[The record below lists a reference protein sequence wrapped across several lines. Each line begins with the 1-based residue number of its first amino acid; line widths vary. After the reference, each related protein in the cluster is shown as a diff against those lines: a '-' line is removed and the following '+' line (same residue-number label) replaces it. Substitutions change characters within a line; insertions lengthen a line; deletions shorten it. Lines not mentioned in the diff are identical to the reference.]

1 MGRST
6 LLAMN
11 DDAMC
16 LVTRVAWFAGKQ
28 RRQTQPF
35 TKRLF
40 NRHLR
45 FTPLKYPRPTVSCTT
60 SRLFE
65 NVASE
70 GQTRQKQAEKRSLGV
85 LNEHFPPVFN
95 AVWPSAAVFTQSAGN
110 LTENSAM
117 HPAIKPAIQ
126 VDRLNKT
133 FARKPALVDLA
144 LSIQPGEMVA
154 LIGASGSG
162 KSTLLRHLAGLA
174 CCDRSNGGSVQVL
187 GREVQ
192 AAGRLNGKVRK
203 LRSDIGY
210 IFQQFNLVNRLSVLD
225 NVLLGCL
232 GRMPGWR
239 GNLGLFNSEEKQRAL
254 QSLDRVGLVDLAGQ
268 RASTLSGGQQQ
279 RVAIARAL
287 TQRAEVILADEPI
300 ASLDPESARK
310 VMEILADIN
319 RTDGKTI
326 VVTLHQV
333 DYAVRYCPRA
343 VALKGGRIH
352 FDGDAQNLSSQFLN
366 DLYGAD
372 VDTSLMIS
380 DEGRRSRE
388 TPRLMLARS

>member
-1 MGRST
+1 MGLKHPLSNVGRTSNA
-6 LLAMN
+6 AM
-11 DDAMC
+11 
-16 LVTRVAWFAGKQ
+16 Q
-28 RRQTQPF
+28 
-35 TKRLF
+35 RLF
-40 NRHLR
+40 N
-45 FTPLKYPRPTVSCTT
+45 
-60 SRLFE
+60 
-65 NVASE
+65 
-70 GQTRQKQAEKRSLGV
+70 QTEM
-85 LNEHFPPVFN
+85 PMN
-95 AVWPSAAVFTQSAGN
+95 A
-110 LTENSAM
+110 
-117 HPAIKPAIQ
+117 AIH

-133 FARKPALVDLA
+133 FARKTALVDLA

-162 KSTLLRHLAGLA
+162 KSTLLRHMAGLA
-174 CCDRSNGGSVQVL
+174 RCDRSNGGSVQVL

-192 AAGRLNGKVRK
+192 ASGRLNSNVRR
-203 LRSDIGY
+203 LRADIGY

-239 GNLGLFNSEEKQRAL
+239 GNLGLFNAEEKQRAMNN
-254 QSLDRVGLVDLAGQ
+254 LDRVGLADFAEQ

-319 RTDGKTI
+319 RQDGKTV

-333 DYAVRYCPRA
+333 DYAVRYCQRA
-343 VALKGGRIH
+343 VALKAGRIH
-352 FDGDAQNLSSQFLN
+352 FDGAASELSTQFLN

-372 VDTSLMIS
+372 LEASLLFS
-380 DEGRRSRE
+380 DKARTVE
-388 TPRLMLARS
+388 TPVTLAYARA

>member
-1 MGRST
+1 M
-6 LLAMN
+6 
-11 DDAMC
+11 
-16 LVTRVAWFAGKQ
+16 
-28 RRQTQPF
+28 
-35 TKRLF
+35 
-40 NRHLR
+40 
-45 FTPLKYPRPTVSCTT
+45 
-60 SRLFE
+60 
-65 NVASE
+65 
-70 GQTRQKQAEKRSLGV
+70 
-85 LNEHFPPVFN
+85 
-95 AVWPSAAVFTQSAGN
+95 SAAIHV
-110 LTENSAM
+110 E
-117 HPAIKPAIQ
+117 
-126 VDRLNKT
+126 RLNKT

-174 CCDRSNGGSVQVL
+174 CCDRSNGGRVEVL

-192 AAGRLNGKVRK
+192 SSGRLNGKVRH

-225 NVLLGCL
+225 NVLIGCL

-239 GNLGLFNSEEKQRAL
+239 GNFGLFNAAEKQRAME
-254 QSLDRVGLVDLAGQ
+254 SLDRVGLADLAAQ

-319 RTDGKTI
+319 RTDRKTV

-352 FDGDAQNLSSQFLN
+352 YDGLAHGLSSQFLN

-380 DEGRRSRE
+380 EEGRR
-388 TPRLMLARS
+388 TAQPPKLALARV

>member
-1 MGRST
+1 
-6 LLAMN
+6 MN
-11 DDAMC
+11 
-16 LVTRVAWFAGKQ
+16 
-28 RRQTQPF
+28 
-35 TKRLF
+35 
-40 NRHLR
+40 
-45 FTPLKYPRPTVSCTT
+45 
-60 SRLFE
+60 
-65 NVASE
+65 
-70 GQTRQKQAEKRSLGV
+70 
-85 LNEHFPPVFN
+85 PVI
-95 AVWPSAAVFTQSAGN
+95 
-110 LTENSAM
+110 
-117 HPAIKPAIQ
+117 H

-133 FARKPALVDLA
+133 FAGKTALIDLA

-174 CCDRSNGGSVQVL
+174 CGDRSAGGSVRVL

-192 AAGRLNGKVRK
+192 AAGRLNGGVRR
-203 LRSDIGY
+203 LRADIGY

-232 GRMPGWR
+232 GRMPRWR
-239 GNLGLFNSEEKQRAL
+239 GSLGLFNAEEKARAIANL
-254 QSLDRVGLVDLAGQ
+254 GRVGLAELAGQ

-287 TQRAEVILADEPI
+287 TQQAEVILADEPI

-319 RTDGKTI
+319 RRDGKTV
-326 VVTLHQV
+326 VVTLHQA

-352 FDGDAQNLSSQFLN
+352 FDGKGADLSSDFLN

-372 VDTSLMIS
+372 SNAS
-380 DEGRRSRE
+380 
-388 TPRLMLARS
+388 LMLADQGHSAVHPPRLALARA

>member
-1 MGRST
+1 MT
-6 LLAMN
+6 
-11 DDAMC
+11 
-16 LVTRVAWFAGKQ
+16 
-28 RRQTQPF
+28 
-35 TKRLF
+35 
-40 NRHLR
+40 
-45 FTPLKYPRPTVSCTT
+45 
-60 SRLFE
+60 
-65 NVASE
+65 
-70 GQTRQKQAEKRSLGV
+70 
-85 LNEHFPPVFN
+85 
-95 AVWPSAAVFTQSAGN
+95 AAI
-110 LTENSAM
+110 
-117 HPAIKPAIQ
+117 H

-133 FARKPALVDLA
+133 FARKTALVDLA
-144 LSIQPGEMVA
+144 LSIQHGEMVA

-174 CCDRSNGGSVQVL
+174 CCDRDNGGSVQVL

-192 AAGRLNGKVRK
+192 ASGRLNSKVRR
-203 LRSDIGY
+203 LRADIGY

-232 GRMPGWR
+232 GRMPRWR
-239 GNLGLFNSEEKQRAL
+239 GSLGLFNTEEKARAMANL
-254 QSLDRVGLVDLAGQ
+254 ERVGLADLAPQ

-287 TQRAEVILADEPI
+287 TQQAEVILADEPI

-319 RTDGKTI
+319 RQDGKTV

-352 FDGDAQNLSSQFLN
+352 FDGNGAELNSQFLN

-372 VDTSLMIS
+372 ADTSLMF
-380 DEGRRSRE
+380 DGN
-388 TPRLMLARS
+388 ARSAERPARLVMARA

>member
-1 MGRST
+1 
-6 LLAMN
+6 MN
-11 DDAMC
+11 
-16 LVTRVAWFAGKQ
+16 
-28 RRQTQPF
+28 
-35 TKRLF
+35 
-40 NRHLR
+40 
-45 FTPLKYPRPTVSCTT
+45 
-60 SRLFE
+60 
-65 NVASE
+65 
-70 GQTRQKQAEKRSLGV
+70 
-85 LNEHFPPVFN
+85 
-95 AVWPSAAVFTQSAGN
+95 
-110 LTENSAM
+110 
-117 HPAIKPAIQ
+117 PAIH
-126 VDRLNKT
+126 VERLNKT

-144 LSIQPGEMVA
+144 LSIQAGEMVA

-174 CCDRSNGGSVQVL
+174 CCDRGNGGSVQVL

-225 NVLLGCL
+225 NVLIGCL

-239 GNLGLFNSEEKQRAL
+239 GNLGLFNAEEKQRAL
-254 QSLDRVGLVDLAGQ
+254 QSLDRVGLADLAGQ

-319 RTDGKTI
+319 RTDGKTV

-352 FDGDAQNLSSQFLN
+352 FDGDGSQLSSQFLN

-372 VDTSLMIS
+372 VDTSLMIA
-380 DEGRRSRE
+380 DTDRRAAE
-388 TPRLMLARS
+388 TPRLVLARG

>member
-1 MGRST
+1 M
-6 LLAMN
+6 
-11 DDAMC
+11 
-16 LVTRVAWFAGKQ
+16 
-28 RRQTQPF
+28 
-35 TKRLF
+35 
-40 NRHLR
+40 H
-45 FTPLKYPRPTVSCTT
+45 
-60 SRLFE
+60 
-65 NVASE
+65 
-70 GQTRQKQAEKRSLGV
+70 
-85 LNEHFPPVFN
+85 
-95 AVWPSAAVFTQSAGN
+95 AAI
-110 LTENSAM
+110 
-117 HPAIKPAIQ
+117 H

-133 FARKPALVDLA
+133 FARKTALVDLA

-174 CCDRSNGGSVQVL
+174 CCDRGNGGTVQVL

-192 AAGRLNGKVRK
+192 TSGRLNSKVRR
-203 LRSDIGY
+203 LRADIGY

-232 GRMPGWR
+232 GRMPRWR
-239 GNLGLFNSEEKQRAL
+239 GNLGLFNAEEKQRAME
-254 QSLDRVGLVDLAGQ
+254 SLDRVGLADLAHQ

-300 ASLDPESARK
+300 ASLDPESARN

-319 RTDGKTI
+319 RRDGKTV

-343 VALKGGRIH
+343 VALKAGRIH
-352 FDGDAQNLSSQFLN
+352 YDGQGDALSSEFLN
-366 DLYGAD
+366 ELYGAD
-372 VDTSLMIS
+372 ADASLMFS
-380 DEGRRSRE
+380 DKARKPGKP
-388 TPRLMLARS
+388 PRLALAQA

>member
-1 MGRST
+1 
-6 LLAMN
+6 MN
-11 DDAMC
+11 
-16 LVTRVAWFAGKQ
+16 
-28 RRQTQPF
+28 
-35 TKRLF
+35 
-40 NRHLR
+40 
-45 FTPLKYPRPTVSCTT
+45 
-60 SRLFE
+60 
-65 NVASE
+65 
-70 GQTRQKQAEKRSLGV
+70 
-85 LNEHFPPVFN
+85 
-95 AVWPSAAVFTQSAGN
+95 
-110 LTENSAM
+110 
-117 HPAIKPAIQ
+117 PAIH
-126 VDRLNKT
+126 VERLNKT

-174 CCDRSNGGSVQVL
+174 CCDRGNGGSVQVL

-239 GNLGLFNSEEKQRAL
+239 GNLGLFNAEEKQRAL
-254 QSLDRVGLVDLAGQ
+254 QSLDRVGLVDLAAQ

-310 VMEILADIN
+310 V
-319 RTDGKTI
+319 
-326 VVTLHQV
+326 TLHQV

-352 FDGDAQNLSSQFLN
+352 FDGDAQQLSSQFLN

-380 DEGRRSRE
+380 DEGRRTSAV
-388 TPRLMLARS
+388 PRLVLARG